1 MSSFIQK
8 LAGSKKT
15 KKIKVKDKKLK
26 IKPAKEEEKKKPEKT
41 SEGQLGVDLYQ
52 TDLRFILRATIAG
65 VKPEDLDI
73 DITSK
78 SVSIKG
84 KRETKETIRS
94 SDYFYQ
100 ECYWGSFSRVVN
112 LPEEIDADNS
122 KAELKDGILTVTMPR
137 LVKDQP
143 KKLEVN

>member
-112 LPEEIDADNS
+112 LQEEIDADNS